1 MPTSRDTIAHLLD
14 AFYSYFESDDQIGAE
29 QILASDWRNH
39 PADEGR
45 SADVEGFLG
54 GARDLRTAF
63 AGLTVTRQATV
74 MEGELAVC
82 RSILAGTQVGEFGGY
97 PASGRPAWFAAMDM
111 HRIEDGRI
119 KETWHFERLETL
131 GDETPGDIAA
141 IAAWPLQAEGPTA
154 HSGESLRFRP

>member
-1 MPTSRDTIAHLLD
+1 MSPPRHAFPLANPRIRLLTP
-14 AFYSYFESDDQIGAE
+14 QHICGT
-29 QILASDWRNH
+29 Q
-39 PADEGR
+39 
-45 SADVEGFLG
+45 
-54 GARDLRTAF
+54 
-63 AGLTVTRQATV
+63 
-74 MEGELAVC
+74 VC
-82 RSILAGTQVGEFGGY
+82 RSILAGTPVGEFGGY